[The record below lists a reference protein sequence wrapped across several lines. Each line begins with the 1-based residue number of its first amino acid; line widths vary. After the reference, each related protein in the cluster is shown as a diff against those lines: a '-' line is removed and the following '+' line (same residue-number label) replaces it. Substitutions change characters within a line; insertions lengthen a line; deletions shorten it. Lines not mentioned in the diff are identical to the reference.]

1 MSDAASPCPD
11 ADPAGTP
18 APPTAESQLAG
29 IRALV
34 QIAELQAQAYAQD
47 AGAAGSPQGEEALA
61 GPAASAPA
69 PRAAAVPRQA
79 TASAPESSTVNE
91 RA

>member
-11 ADPAGTP
+11 GDPAVTP

-29 IRALV
+29 IRELV
-34 QIAELQAQAYAQD
+34 RIAELQARAYAQD
-47 AGAAGSPQGEEALA
+47 AEAAGSAEDGEALA
-61 GPAASAPA
+61 GPAASALP
-69 PRAAAVPRQA
+69 PQAAAVPRQA
-79 TASAPESSTVNE
+79 TASDPESSTVTE